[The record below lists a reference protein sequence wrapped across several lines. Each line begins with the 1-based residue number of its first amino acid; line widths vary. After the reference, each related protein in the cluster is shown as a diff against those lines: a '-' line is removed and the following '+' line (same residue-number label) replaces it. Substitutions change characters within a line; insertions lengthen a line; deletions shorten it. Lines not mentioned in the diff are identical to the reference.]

1 MKKSTFKKN
10 IIALFLIFFA
20 AGCATVSHQPHIEF
34 PQGIYHIVGSGETLY
49 RIAKTYNVDIQEIVQ
64 ANRITDS
71 TQISVSQQ
79 LFIPG
84 AKLPFPIEIYR
95 PITQERVEKLV
106 GPKHQFSRWSYITL
120 HHSATIEGNAEC
132 FDRDH
137 RIRQMG
143 GLFYHF
149 VIGNGTLSG
158 DGEIE
163 VGWRWNEQKEA
174 NRPLDIQICLVGNFN
189 VQEVSNAQFD
199 SLVKLINVLQKQYNI
214 PLGNIRKHKDIE
226 GKITECPGNN
236 FPFYKLLTDFRNIA
250 RQ

>member
-1 MKKSTFKKN
+1 MKKLSFKKN
-10 IIALFLIFFA
+10 IIVLFLIFVA
-20 AGCATVSHQPHIEF
+20 AGCATVPHQPHIGF
-34 PQGIYHIVGSGETLY
+34 PQGIYH
-49 RIAKTYNVDIQEIVQ
+49 
-64 ANRITDS
+64 
-71 TQISVSQQ
+71 
-79 LFIPG
+79 G

-120 HHSATIEGNAEC
+120 HHSATIKGNAEC

-149 VIGNGTLSG
+149 VLGNGMLSG

-199 SLVKLINVLQKQYNI
+199 SLVKLINVLQKQCNI
-214 PLGNIRKHKDIE
+214 PLGNIRKYKDIE

-236 FPFYKLLTDFRNIA
+236 FPFYKLLTKLEKA
-250 RQ
+250 SL